1 MLGGNH
7 KILVTQNCEYKST
20 LPKTIDEFFT
30 CGDGV
35 PKFNAHKLNITN
47 KKMKTKKW
55 NYKLNYQIDL
65 SDDIF
70 NWNNLWK
77 IMGI

>member
-1 MLGGNH
+1 
-7 KILVTQNCEYKST
+7 
-20 LPKTIDEFFT
+20 
-30 CGDGV
+30 
-35 PKFNAHKLNITN
+35 
-47 KKMKTKKW
+47 MKTKKW